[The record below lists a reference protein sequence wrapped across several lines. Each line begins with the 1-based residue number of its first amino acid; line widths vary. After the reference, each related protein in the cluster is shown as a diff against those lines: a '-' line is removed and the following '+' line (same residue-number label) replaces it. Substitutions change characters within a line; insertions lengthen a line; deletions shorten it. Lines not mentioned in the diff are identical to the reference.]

1 MIRTIVS
8 IFITLGLLIG
18 ISFFELHYVQTT
30 FQHFETSLR
39 SLKDK
44 TENGEAT
51 YEDGLVVRQL
61 WDEKKQVM
69 HIWIPHSVLYEIDYQ
84 LDEAIGFLYVEEYTN
99 ALPKIE
105 VLIGLS
111 ENVPDGYTF
120 NLGNIF

>member
-18 ISFFELHYVQTT
+18 ISVFELHYVQTT
-30 FQHFETSLR
+30 FQHFEMSLR

-61 WDEKKQVM
+61 WDEKKLVM

-84 LDEAIGFLYVEEYTN
+84 LDEAIGFLYVEEYTD

>member
-1 MIRTIVS
+1 MIKTIVS
-8 IFITLGLLIG
+8 IFVTLALILG
-18 ISFFELHYVQTT
+18 VSMYELYYVEST
-30 FQHFETSLR
+30 FETFHSALR
-39 SLKDK
+39 SLKEK
-44 TENGEAT
+44 TELGTVN
-51 YEDGLVVRQL
+51 YSDGLAVRSF

-84 LDEAIGFLYVEEYTN
+84 LDEAIGFLYVGEYTN